1 MYALLIY
8 SLKVGVCLAVFYLFF
23 KLCMARET
31 LHRLNRV
38 LILSAVTL
46 SFVLPVAVVTLHREV
61 PMVVAQEVSLPVI
74 ADVVETV
81 PQEWDWRAALGG
93 LFLLGAVVMFVRMV
107 WALAEVAKVI
117 RAGRRETL
125 PDGAVLV
132 SVPFATTPFSWGRY
146 IVISEEDIARCGE
159 VIITHERAHCRLH
172 HTVDLIF
179 MDVVGVLQWFNP
191 AMWLLKRDLRDIHE
205 YEADAA
211 VLRSGVNAREY
222 QLLLIKKAVGGRWY
236 SVANCFNHSKL
247 KNRITMM
254 LQKKSS
260 KWAGVKALLLLPL
273 VGCAIGAFAETVDVP
288 VWDKGTQNLSITA
301 ENCRLTV
308 VVIDSEHQPVI
319 GAEVS
324 CGKNGGVTDKKG
336 EVSLTVPQGETVVV
350 KCAGY
355 KTMELQAPQHKMA
368 TMVAKMEAGEL
379 AGKVSA
385 VTVGDEKPL
394 IVVDDKVMG
403 KDYDLSKI
411 DSQKIASMA
420 VLKGKS
426 ATEKYGAQA
435 QGGAI
440 EVKMKSAKSESNGME
455 VSLGE
460 QKIEVYGAQDASS
473 EKGVQTVVISGDSSS
488 SVRTSGSNPLVVVDG
503 KVMGKDFDLSKIDS
517 KQIASMAVLKGK
529 SATEKYG
536 DKAADGAVE
545 ITLKQKGQE
554 KKGLV
559 VTYGNKNIEVL
570 NTQDDSFAEVK
581 QPLVIRVNSSIQT
594 PGKRLLV
601 VIDGKVEGRDFD
613 LSKID
618 SKKIASITVLKG
630 KSATE
635 KYGDEAENGALEVT
649 LKKKGQ
655 EKKGLVVTYGNKN
668 IEVLNTQDDSFAEV
682 K

>member
-23 KLCMARET
+23 RLCLARET

-38 LILSAVTL
+38 LILAAVAL
-46 SFVLPVAVVTLHREV
+46 SFVLPVAVVTVYREV
-61 PMVVAQEVSLPVI
+61 PRVALPAVMAEMPVVGEMSEA
-74 ADVVETV
+74 AA
-81 PQEWDWRAALGG
+81 EWNWQPWLGAM
-93 LFLLGAVVMFVRMV
+93 FLLGAAVMLARTV
-107 WALAEVAKVI
+107 WALVQVAAVI
-117 RAGRRETL
+117 RRGRRRVL
-125 PDGAVLV
+125 DDGAVLV
-132 SVPFATTPFSWGRY
+132 LMSHAVTPFSWGRY
-146 IVISEEDIARCGE
+146 IVISEEDYARCGE
-159 VIITHERAHCRLH
+159 VIVTHEEAHRRLR
-172 HTVDLIF
+172 HTADLLF
-179 MDVVGVLQWFNP
+179 MDLAGVLQWFNP
-191 AMWLLKRDLRDIHE
+191 AMWLLKRDLRDLHE

-211 VLRSGVNAREY
+211 VLRSGVDAREY

-355 KTMELQAPQHKMA
+355 KTMELQAPQHEMA

-394 IVVDDKVMG
+394 IVVDGKVMG
-403 KDYDLSKI
+403 KDY
-411 DSQKIASMA
+411 
-420 VLKGKS
+420 
-426 ATEKYGAQA
+426 
-435 QGGAI
+435 
-440 EVKMKSAKSESNGME
+440 
-455 VSLGE
+455 
-460 QKIEVYGAQDASS
+460 
-473 EKGVQTVVISGDSSS
+473 
-488 SVRTSGSNPLVVVDG
+488 
-503 KVMGKDFDLSKIDS
+503 DLSKIDS

-536 DKAADGAVE
+536 DKAQGGAIEVKMKSAKAE
-545 ITLKQKGQE
+545 NNGMEVSLGEQKIKVYGAQDASSEEGVQTLVISGDNSSSVRTS
-554 KKGLV
+554 GGNPLV
-559 VTYGNKNIEVL
+559 VV
-570 NTQDDSFAEVK
+570 
-581 QPLVIRVNSSIQT
+581 
-594 PGKRLLV
+594 
-601 VIDGKVEGRDFD
+601 DGKVMGKDFD
-613 LSKID
+613 LSKMD
-618 SKKIASITVLKG
+618 TKKIASITVLKG

-635 KYGDEAENGALEVT
+635 KYGKKAEGGVIEVTTKEKNKSVAVSVGDRKIEVNNAQGRIIINDGNTSSVPASAKPRLVVVDGKVMGKDFDLSKMDTKKIASITMLKGKSATEKYGDKAEGGVLEVT
-649 LKKKGQ
+649 LKA
-655 EKKGLVVTYGNKN
+655 EK
-668 IEVLNTQDDSFAEV
+668 
-682 K
+682 